1 MKFTELKLG
10 GVFKI
15 EAEPFIDDRGVFRRH
30 FCEKEFSEHNIAT
43 KIQQANVSENKY
55 IHTLRGFHYQA
66 EPSGEGKTL
75 SCLRGSIFDIVVDLR
90 TKSPTYMQW
99 ISIELNPENRMSVHI
114 PPGCANAFLTTA
126 EDSLIHYYCSESY
139 TPDAEKGV
147 RFDDPAFD
155 FIWPFEPLLISEKD
169 LNIPDYKKYGV
180 TSVSSGDRRMF
191 ETIHHCRI
199 CDSRQ
204 LNEVINLGNQPP
216 ANSLYN
222 DLSTK
227 PPLVPLRLLFCEEC
241 TTVQLGESVDPE
253 YLFNDYLWVT
263 GTSDMAKEHRNY
275 FLDNALSRSNK
286 ACPTVVGIG
295 SNDGTF
301 LESFKNAGCQV
312 LGIDPA
318 KNIADEATE
327 NGIPTIAEF
336 FNEDVANRVCSDQG
350 KVDMVTAR
358 NVIPHVKEIHSV
370 IKGMGILLDDDGIGV
385 IEFHSGGLIMSG
397 LHYDSIYHEHLF
409 YFSLKTIT
417 SLLKRHSLHI
427 FDLTTSPISGGSWVI
442 YFSKDIRPKS
452 SALIKAE
459 HEEKISGLNNYETWL
474 EFSKKVKKH
483 SEELKQLILN
493 QKTKVLAY
501 GASAR
506 SSTLLN
512 YCEIDFNHISS
523 IIDKNPMKHGLL
535 TPGTKIPI
543 ISFEKALDQINEE
556 TVILLLAWNLSN
568 EVMTELRESNYTGKF
583 IIPLPNMPKVVNQ

>member
-1 MKFTELKLG
+1 MKFTELKLS

-30 FCEKEFSEHNIAT
+30 FCQEEFSNHNIAT
-43 KIQQANVSENKY
+43 NIQQANVSENKY
-55 IHTLRGFHYQA
+55 IHTLRGFHYQE

-90 TKSPTYMQW
+90 ETSPTYMQW
-99 ISIELNPENRMSVHI
+99 VSIELNPENRLSVHI

-139 TPDAEKGV
+139 NPDAEKGI
-147 RFDDPAFD
+147 RYNDPAFE
-155 FIWPFEPLLISEKD
+155 FIWPCEPQRISEKD
-169 LNIPDYKKYGV
+169 LNIPDYKTFGS
-180 TSVSSGDRRMF
+180 TSMSSVGETVFESIDR
-191 ETIHHCRI
+191 CRI
-199 CDSRQ
+199 CDSKQ
-204 LNEVINLGNQPP
+204 LEEVINLGNQPP

-222 DLSTK
+222 DDSTK
-227 PPLVPLRLLFCEEC
+227 PPLVPLRLLFCLEC
-241 TTVQLGESVDPE
+241 STVQLGESVQPE
-253 YLFNDYLWVT
+253 YLFSDYVWVT

-275 FLDNALSRSNK
+275 FLDNALSRSK
-286 ACPTVVGIG
+286 KDCPSVVGIG

-301 LESFKNAGCQV
+301 LQRFKNAGCQV

-318 KNIADEATE
+318 KNIAEQATK

-336 FNEDVANRVCSDQG
+336 FNEDVANKVCSDQG
-350 KVDMVTAR
+350 KADMVTAR

-370 IKGMGILLDDDGIGV
+370 IKGIDILLDDEGIGI

-409 YFSLKTIT
+409 YFSLKTMT
-417 SLLKRHSLHI
+417 GLLKRHGLHV
-427 FDLTTSPISGGSWVI
+427 FDVTTSPISGGSWVV

-452 SALIKAE
+452 YALKQAE
-459 HEEKISGLNNYETWL
+459 NEEETTSLNSYETWL
-474 EFSKKVKKH
+474 EFSRNVKKH
-483 SEELKQLILN
+483 SAELKQLILN
-493 QKTKVLAY
+493 QKAKILAY

-512 YCEIDFNHISS
+512 YCEIDCNHISS

-543 ISFEKALDQINEE
+543 ISLKSALNDIKEE
-556 TVILLLAWNLSN
+556 SIILLLAWNLSS
-568 EVMTELRESNYTGKF
+568 EVMTELRESNYNGKF
-583 IIPLPNMPKVVNQ
+583 IIPLPNSPKVVK